1 MSVYRVVHY
10 FILWAAL
17 GLLIGCSK
25 PLDQGSA
32 DYDVIIRNGVIYDGA
47 GGAPYEAD
55 VAVSGDVIAGIGD
68 YSGAKGKTEID
79 AAGLAVSPGFINMMS
94 WAVDSLMVDGRAQ
107 SDIRQGVTLEIFGEG
122 ESWGPVNERTREE
135 MLRSQGD
142 IRYDIEWTSLGD
154 YLEFMEARGVAPNF
168 ASYIGATTVRNY
180 VIGED
185 DRAPTA
191 QELAAMQELVRDAMR
206 EGALGVASALIYA
219 PGFYAKTDELVA
231 LASAAGEFD
240 GMYTSHLRS
249 EGNALLEGIHE
260 LIEIARQAGV
270 RAEIYHFKQAGRAN
284 WPKIDAAI
292 AAVEAARAEGLEIT
306 SDMYTYNAS
315 STGLDTTLPPWS
327 REGGQAEFIRRLKD
341 PETRAKIIADMR
353 TPTDQWAQYLAQ
365 NGPENIMLVGFKSD
379 VLKPLTGKRLS
390 EVAAERGTSAED
402 TIIDLLIEDDS
413 RIDAIYFAM
422 SEENVK
428 KALVLPW
435 MSICSDSPA
444 IATEGVFMKSMTH
457 PRTYGSFA
465 RLLGK
470 YVREEKTLTLQE
482 AVRKMTSLPAHNL
495 RIEKRGLLEAGYYAD
510 IAIFNPET
518 ITDNATFAE
527 PHQYA
532 TGMVDVFVNGEAV
545 LRDGEPTGALPGR
558 VVRGPGWKGR
568 VAQ

>member
-1 MSVYRVVHY
+1 M
-10 FILWAAL
+10 
-17 GLLIGCSK
+17 
-25 PLDQGSA
+25 
-32 DYDVIIRNGVIYDGA
+32 IYDGA

-55 VAVSGDVIAGIGD
+55 VAVNGDEIAGIGD
-68 YSGAKGKTEID
+68 YSGARGRTEID

-107 SDIRQGVTLEIFGEG
+107 SDIRQGVTLEVFGEG
-122 ESWGPVNERTREE
+122 ESWGPVNERTKEE

-180 VIGED
+180 VIGEE

-191 QELAAMQELVRDAMR
+191 EELAAMQELVREAMR

-231 LASAAGEFD
+231 LASAAGEFG

-249 EGNALLEGIHE
+249 EGNALLEGVYE
-260 LIEIARQAGV
+260 LIEIARQSGV

-327 REGGQAEFIRRLKD
+327 REGGQEEFIRRLKN
-341 PETRAKIIADMR
+341 PEIRASIIADMR
-353 TPTDQWAQYLAQ
+353 TPTDRWAQYLAQ

-379 VLKPLTGKRLS
+379 ALKPLTGKRLS

-402 TIIDLLIEDDS
+402 TIIDLLIEDNS

-444 IATEGVFMKSMTH
+444 IATEGVFLKSMTH

-495 RIEKRGLLEAGYYAD
+495 RIEQRGLLAPGYYAD
-510 IAIFNPET
+510 IAIFNPDT

-558 VVRGPGWKGR
+558 VVRGPGWEGR
-568 VAQ
+568 VAR